1 MIKISNLS
9 KTYQTKNRILHK
21 AIKELDLDLPDK
33 GLVFVLGKSGSGKST
48 LLNLIGGLDYPT
60 GGSILVEGNPVSA
73 MTPRQYV
80 DYRNDYIGFIFQDHH
95 LIDDL
100 TIYDNIKL
108 VLDLQNRNEPM
119 LIHQSLEK
127 VGLAGYE
134 YRYPAEL
141 SGGERQRVAI
151 ARAIAKEPRI
161 ILADEPTG
169 NLDGKNAAQ
178 VMDIL
183 RGLAETCLILIVSH
197 NVPEVYANAHRI
209 IELEDGRIIGDL
221 TRNPDYPE
229 GVCVEG
235 DTLVC
240 PGDRHVTDED
250 AACINA
256 QLNGGKAKRFV
267 LRKDRFVETTETP
280 EQGEQAPIYRYRL
293 RFDRVMSLS
302 RAFLRTKVKRI
313 LGSAATVSF
322 IMVILLLAQTFIHF
336 DSNRILREEME
347 KAGQKT
353 IILDKQISLDGVQKN
368 ARIYHVPVSSTDEQA
383 FRDAGFKKEIYPIL
397 SLTVPINTYRN
408 GAGIKTSYFTQSVV
422 LNETMGTMIVDE
434 EFLDEQFD
442 GWAYLAKQRNFDPLG
457 VLITD
462 FTADVILMTHKDYKG
477 KTYKDL
483 LGSYS
488 MAGWGTEQ
496 VYINGVI
503 DTGYATRYAD
513 LIDRIVA
520 EKITDPAALYNDGAF
535 QELSAE
541 IYGPL
546 SYSYTF
552 NENYIADSIANR
564 ESSFYWSHK
573 LAFSGGKDHNTSTAY
588 VSYDAA
594 KGLKNGQ
601 VSMSYR
607 MYNEIFGT
615 NYNDGNLG
623 TFTPKTVTMSQY
635 GYYDTENKDAMFK
648 TEVTIVSLHN
658 GGTMFVSADVRD
670 LFAQNHIRQTG
681 LFLNGIDAISNVL
694 DVASD
699 RNFTQES
706 LTVEGI
712 LTMTR
717 AVKVFSAIF
726 SLINIGL
733 CIAVVLVF
741 VAFATKMIRDKL
753 HEIGI
758 MKALGTSTGT
768 ICWIF
773 GLQIALVAL
782 FTCLISTV
790 GYYALIDI
798 ANTILVESMKEL
810 VPSQLVLEMR
820 FLAFDANVLLR
831 NFGLIAALSVVS
843 LFTPLRRISKV
854 QPVQII
860 KAHE

>member
-1 MIKISNLS
+1 MIKISDLT
-9 KTYQTKNRILHK
+9 KIYQTKNRILHK
-21 AIKELDLDLPDK
+21 ALKGLDLTLPDK
-33 GLVFVLGKSGSGKST
+33 GIVFVLGKSGSGKST
-48 LLNLIGGLDYPT
+48 LLNLIGGLDSVT
-60 GGSILVEGNPVSA
+60 EGSISVDGNPVSA
-73 MTPRQYV
+73 LSQRQYV

-108 VLDLQNRNEPM
+108 VLDLQNRNEPL

-178 VMDIL
+178 VMEIL
-183 RGLAETCLILIVSH
+183 RGLAKDCLILIVSH
-197 NVPEVYANAHRI
+197 NVPEVYANADRI
-209 IELEDGRIIGDL
+209 IELEDGKIIGDL
-221 TRNPDYPE
+221 TRNPDYPAEVRAE
-229 GVCVEG
+229 GE
-235 DTLVC
+235 TLVC
-240 PGDRHVTDED
+240 PGDRHVTEAD
-250 AACINA
+250 AELIN
-256 QLNGGKAKRFV
+256 QCLSQGKAKRFH
-267 LRKDRFVETTETP
+267 LRNDRFVETTGVSDE
-280 EQGEQAPIYRYRL
+280 EEYVPIQRRRL
-293 RFDRVMSLS
+293 RFDRVVSLS
-302 RAFLRTKVKRI
+302 RAFLRSKVRRI
-313 LGSAATVSF
+313 VGSAATVSF

-347 KAGQKT
+347 KAGQET
-353 IILDKQISLDGVQKN
+353 VILGKQISLDGIQKN
-368 ARIYHVPVSSTDEQA
+368 ARIYHVPVTEADVQA
-383 FRDAGFKKEIYPIL
+383 FRKAGFKKEIYPII
-397 SLTVPINTYRN
+397 SLTVPISTYRN
-408 GAGIKTSYFTQSVV
+408 GAGVKAAFFTQGVV
-422 LNETMGTMIVDE
+422 LNESMGTMIVDE
-434 EFLDEQFD
+434 EFLEEKFD
-442 GWAYLAKQRNFDPLG
+442 GVRYLAKERNFNPLG
-457 VLITD
+457 VVITD
-462 FTADVILMTHKDYKG
+462 YMADVILMTHKEYKD

-488 MAGWGTEQ
+488 MPGWSSEQ
-496 VYINGVI
+496 VYINGVL
-503 DTGYATRYAD
+503 DTGYTTRYQD
-513 LIDRIVA
+513 LIDRIIA
-520 EKITDPAALYNDGAF
+520 EKITDPAVLYNDGAF
-535 QELSAE
+535 QKLSAE

-546 SYSYTF
+546 SYAYSF
-552 NENYIADSIANR
+552 NENYLADSLASR
-564 ESSFYWSHK
+564 QSDYYWSHK
-573 LAFSGGKDHNTSTAY
+573 LCFDGSKEYIGSAGY
-588 VSYDAA
+588 VSYD
-594 KGLKNGQ
+594 KGKNLKNGQ
-601 VSMSYR
+601 VSMPYR

-615 NYNDGNLG
+615 KYDDSNLG
-623 TFTPKTVTMSQY
+623 SFKPHTVTMSQY
-635 GYYDTENKDAMFK
+635 GYYDTDRKDALF
-648 TEVTIVSLHN
+648 TQEITIASLHN
-658 GGTMFVSADVRD
+658 GSTMYVASDVRD

-681 LFLNGIDAISNVL
+681 LYLNGIDAISNVL

-758 MKALGTSTGT
+758 LKALGTGTGT
-768 ICWIF
+768 VCFIF

-790 GYYALIDI
+790 GYYALIDF
-798 ANTILVESMKEL
+798 ANLVLVESMKEL

-820 FLAFDANVLLR
+820 FLAFDLEVLLR
-831 NFGLIAALSVVS
+831 NYALIVILSAVS
-843 LFTPLRRISKV
+843 LFTPIRRISKI

-860 KAHE
+860 KARE